1 MDNAEKRE
9 LAMKKRF
16 CLARERWSLHTR
28 ALQPLQVGQ
37 KVLIQNQ
44 SGAGK
49 GAKRWDKTGTVIE
62 DKGFDKYSIKVDGS
76 NRVTDRNRRYLRYF
90 KADSLPTQHQGLAA
104 QEEDQ
109 VPGHIEAPVGD
120 GQVPQPPVEEGM
132 GTLEDL
138 DTTLQPDLSAPTT
151 PAPVSPYP
159 TAALSPQ
166 PPAPRRPTRTRV
178 PNSRYPPEEFDL
190 TG

>member
-1 MDNAEKRE
+1 M
-9 LAMKKRF
+9 
-16 CLARERWSLHTR
+16 
-28 ALQPLQVGQ
+28 
-37 KVLIQNQ
+37 
-44 SGAGK
+44 
-49 GAKRWDKTGTVIE
+49 
-62 DKGFDKYSIKVDGS
+62 
-76 NRVTDRNRRYLRYF
+76 TDRNRRYLRYF

-120 GQVPQPPVEEGM
+120 GQVPQPPVEEGR
-132 GTLEDL
+132 GTQDNIEELEA
-138 DTTLQPDLSAPTT
+138 TIQPDLSVPTPPAPI
-151 PAPVSPYP
+151 PVSPYP
-159 TAALSPQ
+159 TAPLSPQ